1 MERLLRVLLLTSLSL
16 GGCTDYTVAKIID
29 YAPEINVEPL
39 EYNYG
44 HVNANGGLGTAE
56 FTISNR
62 GNDTLLLHDAE
73 LSNDLVEDLSF
84 STNGFSVDSLEP
96 GESTSLEVTFDPRT
110 YENTSADLEIYS
122 NDDDDSVV
130 VVPLHGVGDSPI
142 IDVTPEEYDFGE
154 IYVGCDDALGVLIEN
169 QGNVDLE
176 ITNVDFFVTVPVDF
190 EIEDYETNEGP
201 LPWIMSPSDY
211 ISLRVDYLPLDILDD
226 SAYIEITS
234 NDPLSPIVQSYHEGT
249 GDYAGMLLE
258 SFEQEDLSEVDILF
272 VIDNSGSMASN
283 QTNFKNNFG
292 SFISVFAAAGVDYR
306 IAFITTD
313 DPGFV
318 NGTVITASSTDPVAE
333 VEAIIDAIG
342 TRGNSIEKGLWY
354 AYEATSPAG
363 DAEPGGEFLRSDARF
378 VVVYISDEADY
389 SHLSTNG
396 GGSTTLV
403 PSDYSTQLQ
412 SLKSSSTAVVA
423 HAVAGDYPS
432 GCDDNG
438 NADFGDGYYDVVNDL
453 GGTFMSICATDW
465 GAQMDTLAR
474 ESMAATVY
482 RLTGDPIESTIEV
495 EVDGTT
501 ATDWSYNDIDNA
513 IVFSTPPAL
522 SSIIDVTYAIWGNCG
537 EDTGF

>member
-1 MERLLRVLLLTSLSL
+1 MRRLYGILVCATLTL
-16 GGCTDYTVAKIID
+16 GGCTDYAVAKIID
-29 YAPEINVEPL
+29 YSPEINVTPV

-44 HVNANGGLGTAE
+44 NIDANGGIGTAE

-96 GESTSLEVTFDPRT
+96 GESTSIEVTFDPKT

-234 NDPLSPIVQSYHEGT
+234 NDPLSPVVQSYHEGT
-249 GDYAGMLLE
+249 GDYAGILLE

-272 VIDNSGSMASN
+272 VIDNSGSMSSN

-292 SFISVFAAAGVDYR
+292 SFISVFAAAGIDYR

-313 DPGFV
+313 DPEFV
-318 NGTVITASSTDPVAE
+318 NGTIITSSSTDPVAE
-333 VEAIIDAIG
+333 VETIIDAIG

-354 AYEATSPAG
+354 AYEATSAAG

-378 VVVYISDEADY
+378 VVVYISDEEDY

-396 GGSTTLV
+396 GGSTTLGT
-403 PSDYSTQLQ
+403 SDYSTHLQ
-412 SLKSSSTAVVA
+412 SLKSSSSAVVA

-438 NADFGDGYYDVVNDL
+438 SADFGDGYYDVVNDL

-474 ESMAATVY
+474 ESMAATIY

-495 EVDGTT
+495 EVDGTIS
-501 ATDWSYNDIDNA
+501 TDWSYDDVDNA
-513 IVFSTPPAL
+513 IAFSTPPAL